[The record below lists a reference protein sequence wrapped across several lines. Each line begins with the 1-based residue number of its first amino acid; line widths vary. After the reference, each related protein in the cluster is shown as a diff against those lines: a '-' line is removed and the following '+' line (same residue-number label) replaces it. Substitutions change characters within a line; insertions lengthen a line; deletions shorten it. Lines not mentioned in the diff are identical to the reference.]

1 MVIGIENQ
9 HLEFKQQLT
18 DKLDFEKEIVEQMG
32 LGIHRILQAYPKS
45 IYPFSQN
52 FIRVV
57 LPFAEGFVESQTD
70 TPEVTMQADEH
81 EQKL

>member
-1 MVIGIENQ
+1 MVSGIGNKQ
-9 HLEFKQQLT
+9 LMRVFKDL
-18 DKLDFEKEIVEQMG
+18 EIVEQMG
-32 LGIHRILQAYPKS
+32 AGIHRILQAYPQS